1 MVIRVRRSAHRLA
14 AGRAALA
21 FRALT
26 TRLCPPII
34 HYNMYV
40 AMRLG
45 AGGRTLEQ
53 QELFT
58 TGQACRLAGATARQL
73 DYWAWTGFLQPSG
86 GGAVKRRYSFDD
98 LIRIRVVM
106 RLKDQG
112 ITLQMIR
119 RAVDKLREHST
130 DPLRELSLVGLN
142 GEVFIFRNR
151 AEAVRVLDGQSAF
164 LFMDIGV
171 VAREMDELCSMQHA
185 RARPQTG
192 HQVA

>member
-1 MVIRVRRSAHRLA
+1 MLRCVWAPEVVTCSSRSFSR
-14 AGRAALA
+14 
-21 FRALT
+21 
-26 TRLCPPII
+26 
-34 HYNMYV
+34 
-40 AMRLG
+40 
-45 AGGRTLEQ
+45 Q
-53 QELFT
+53 
-58 TGQACRLAGATARQL
+58 GQVCRLAGATARQL
-73 DYWAWTGFLQPSG
+73 DYWAWTGFLQPNG

-119 RAVDKLREHST
+119 RAVEKLQEHST

-151 AEAVRVLDGQSAF
+151 NEAVRALDGQSAF

-171 VAREMDELCSMQHA
+171 VAREMDEIISLQHA
-185 RARPQTG
+185 VAKPQTR
-192 HQVA
+192 HYVA